1 MFLILSSVGV
11 GYVIW
16 DIIDQLPKPITIEMA
31 RAALRQEPGRIAD
44 ALALSAYISFG
55 PPARVDLMLGATK
68 AAEALA
74 RRMRKQDFE
83 LGQKRGREEGRAEGQ
98 AEGRAEGQAEGRA
111 GERKELRKRLE
122 AIAENNPDVKQ
133 LIDELEDNE

>member
-16 DIIDQLPKPITIEMA
+16 DIIDQSPKPITLEMA

-55 PPARVDLMLGATK
+55 PPAGVDLMLGATK
-68 AAEALA
+68 AAEAMA

-83 LGQKRGREEGRAEGQ
+83 LGQKRGREEVRAE
-98 AEGRAEGQAEGRA
+98 
-111 GERKELRKRLE
+111 ERKELRKRLE
-122 AIAENNPDVKQ
+122 AIVENNPDVQQ
-133 LIDELEDNE
+133 LIDELEDKE

>member
-55 PPARVDLMLGATK
+55 PPAGVDFMLGAAK

-83 LGQKRGREEGRAEGQ
+83 LVPFQSGFVG
-98 AEGRAEGQAEGRA
+98 
-111 GERKELRKRLE
+111 
-122 AIAENNPDVKQ
+122 
-133 LIDELEDNE
+133 

>member
-44 ALALSAYISFG
+44 ALALSVYISFG
-55 PPARVDLMLGATK
+55 PPAGVDLMLEIWPETPILPK
-68 AAEALA
+68 PLFSW
-74 RRMRKQDFE
+74 RRLPM
-83 LGQKRGREEGRAEGQ
+83 
-98 AEGRAEGQAEGRA
+98 
-111 GERKELRKRLE
+111 
-122 AIAENNPDVKQ
+122 
-133 LIDELEDNE
+133 

>member
-1 MFLILSSVGV
+1 MKSRPTATLTRGIRGRGGVGMFLILSSVGV

-16 DIIDQLPKPITIEMA
+16 DIIDQLPKPITLEMA

-44 ALALSAYISFG
+44 ALAMSAYISFG
-55 PPARVDLMLGATK
+55 PPAGVDLMLGATK

-83 LGQKRGREEGRAEGQ
+83 LGQKRGR
-98 AEGRAEGQAEGRA
+98 A

-122 AIAENNPDVKQ
+122 AIVENNPDVQQ
-133 LIDELEDNE
+133 LIDELEDKE

>member
-55 PPARVDLMLGATK
+55 PPAGVDFMLGATK

-83 LGQKRGREEGRAEGQ
+83 LGQKRGREEARAEGQ
-98 AEGRAEGQAEGRA
+98 AEARA

-133 LIDELEDNE
+133 LIDELEDEDKE

>member
-1 MFLILSSVGV
+1 MFLILSSIGV

-16 DIIDQLPKPITIEMA
+16 DIIDQLPKPITLEMA

-44 ALALSAYISFG
+44 ALALSAYLSFG
-55 PPARVDLMLGATK
+55 PPAGVDLMLGATK

-83 LGQKRGREEGRAEGQ
+83 RGQKR
-98 AEGRAEGQAEGRA
+98 GRA

-122 AIAENNPDVKQ
+122 AIVENNPDVQQ
-133 LIDELEDNE
+133 LIDELNEKE